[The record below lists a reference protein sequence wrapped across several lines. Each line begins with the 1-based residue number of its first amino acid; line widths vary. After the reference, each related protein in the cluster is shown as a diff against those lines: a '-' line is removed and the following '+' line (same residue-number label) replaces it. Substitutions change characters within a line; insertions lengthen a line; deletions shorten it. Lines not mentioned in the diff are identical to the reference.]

1 MPAMV
6 SLNLIPIA
14 ILVLVLIE
22 LLRIKE
28 LIAVGRDLT

>member
-1 MPAMV
+1 MPEMV

-22 LLRIKE
+22 LLSIKE
-28 LIAVGRDLT
+28 LVAVGRDLT